1 MLNKRFHPGDCKHL
15 RLIVCSTNVDTAMFT
30 SVSWTHCSPS
40 PHCSPH
46 CSGPQLCCWQT
57 SQQQQQQCSVSPVF
71 AGASNIKQ
79 LQAGDK
85 LRTNFNG
92 GCLWALRCFLGCK
105 HQLGAAEQ
113 GCKYLAVHH
122 FQNRDEYWR
131 DWRLGEIAEI
141 WIRITRSKSFIVHF
155 RWEKSLFSIVKYL
168 LQSPPSYY
176 TLHVL
181 QVASLE
187 FHIWLH
193 IIFL

>member
-1 MLNKRFHPGDCKHL
+1 MLLHLLPVLAVPRPLLLPGAGRAQLGRGGRTLALGGGGGRGAAPLGAAGGQDTLHL
-15 RLIVCSTNVDTAMFT
+15 GWWCDGGLLTVQYAALCSVLTLQCLLFT

-92 GCLWALRCFLGCK
+92 CK
-105 HQLGAAEQ
+105 RRQVGVVLISMS
-113 GCKYLAVHH
+113 CK
-122 FQNRDEYWR
+122 
-131 DWRLGEIAEI
+131 
-141 WIRITRSKSFIVHF
+141 SS
-155 RWEKSLFSIVKYL
+155 
-168 LQSPPSYY
+168 
-176 TLHVL
+176 
-181 QVASLE
+181 
-187 FHIWLH
+187 
-193 IIFL
+193 